1 MTVLN
6 IAYLALAI
14 GAWLAF
20 AVVVMWATHIT
31 NPAQKRVEAKRQER
45 MGAVRTGLNPLA
57 G

>member
-6 IAYLALAI
+6 IAYLAMAL

-20 AVVVMWATHIT
+20 AVVVMWATRLT
-31 NPAQKRVEAKRQER
+31 NPAPKALAAPRYVPGDGR
-45 MGAVRTGLNPLA
+45 MSPLA